1 MKDTSGMCTLEVGS
15 VTQAMKIQELL
26 SRHAIPSK
34 IIKTDSSSRRGC
46 VYGLSYTCSQSNNVN
61 HDAGGVE
68 AIYNDA
74 KDNGTIIVD
83 GHSLLITRNVCLAPS
98 TYTLGETD
106 EYCKLLKNI
115 IAGGCDTVH
124 TLV

>member
-26 SRHAIPSK
+26 SRYAIPSK

-61 HDAGGVE
+61 TVLS
-68 AIYNDA
+68 NA
-74 KDNGTIIVD
+74 KINLR
-83 GHSLLITRNVCLAPS
+83 SNR
-98 TYTLGETD
+98 ER
-106 EYCKLLKNI
+106 
-115 IAGGCDTVH
+115 
-124 TLV
+124 

>member
-61 HDAGGVE
+61 TVLS
-68 AIYNDA
+68 NA
-74 KDNGTIIVD
+74 KINLR
-83 GHSLLITRNVCLAPS
+83 SNR
-98 TYTLGETD
+98 ER
-106 EYCKLLKNI
+106 
-115 IAGGCDTVH
+115 
-124 TLV
+124 

>member
-61 HDAGGVE
+61 TVLST
-68 AIYNDA
+68 A
-74 KDNGTIIVD
+74 KINLRSI
-83 GHSLLITRNVCLAPS
+83 R
-98 TYTLGETD
+98 ER
-106 EYCKLLKNI
+106 
-115 IAGGCDTVH
+115 
-124 TLV
+124 